1 MVEEFRGV
9 SYCEVK
15 WHITYRLSPLPR
27 YRPGGGKILVRRS
40 EFDRLMKS
48 FRHDQAPITS
58 LNPSTKH
65 SKAPGLDDSDPV

>member
-1 MVEEFRGV
+1 
-9 SYCEVK
+9 
-15 WHITYRLSPLPR
+15 
-27 YRPGGGKILVRRS
+27 
-40 EFDRLMKS
+40 LMKS